1 MANACEDSMIKE
13 RKYQHENTHACY
25 AKTGA
30 SGLVLVR
37 GSGNVPRR
45 LFVVS
50 GLCLAR
56 KLLCRMQPPSQN
68 RCWLSSRLDAYR
80 SIRLQIP
87 PLNMAAAIWLILLS
101 LPSIPHLT
109 FEWYVP
115 VRSQSTQHSIVAL
128 THLMQ
133 FSRPFSQ
140 RSKSSTNS
148 LEEALRRLSISTQQT
163 DIDAPADVVG
173 RLGLTLLFQP
183 SEPLIDFIFVHGLG
197 GGSRKTWAFSKEPLH
212 YWPQQWLP
220 RDPSFKNV
228 RIHTFG
234 YASKWAEIKSSA
246 LNVHDFAKSLVAAIQ
261 DSPHMGI
268 GQRTPIVL
276 IGHSMGGL
284 VIKKAYMIAR
294 EDPLYNALG
303 ERFHTMIFLA
313 TPHRG
318 SGLARVLD
326 YSLKS
331 VLMPYGSKAYVDD
344 LKGGSIMLQLINDG
358 FRHVSGNLQLRS
370 FYEVVETQIGPASSL
385 IVSRESAVL
394 GYPNEHNALI
404 NANHRGICKFH
415 SPSDANYLILRNAL
429 ASITKDILSDIYHQ
443 KREEQQK
450 QLRLLERYLGV
461 QEISEDDLAAY
472 EERQIEGSCEWLT
485 SSKTFCDWRDGHAP
499 SNAVFWVNGQPGSG
513 KSFIAT
519 HVVKSLEDLNMD
531 TSYFFIR
538 HGDKSCSNL
547 ESCLR
552 SLAFQMALMNFNV
565 REEIL
570 AMQENEIRLDR
581 DEPRA
586 LWRKLF
592 VSGIFRATFQRTQYW
607 VIDGLDEC
615 YNPSALFPLLAN
627 LDSRVPLR
635 ICITSRT
642 TPPIQKGFSQ
652 LQNVTMETASQEN
665 TLGDIKLYVKNK
677 IDELH
682 IDRIE
687 YRHKITSTIIEKSEG
702 CFLWVVLVLEEL
714 ENAFSESDIDLIL
727 KEVPVGMDPLYERIL
742 EGMSQASRGKQLAK
756 AILMWSTCATRALTI
771 EELEAALQIQTK
783 DEGIF
788 ALEKFIS
795 STCGNLAYVDRYRK
809 VRMIHQTAKEFLLRD
824 DLNSEFAIRGR
835 DTHSELADTC
845 LHYLICDEM
854 KAPRNRKL
862 ITPTEQRVKK
872 RSPFADYAC
881 TSFSDHLR
889 RADTANDSYMVLLDK
904 FFRSNVLSWIEAVAA
919 KGTLSA
925 LILTAKNLRGFL
937 ESREKNRGPIGTQF
951 QLAANWSTDLRR
963 IAAKFGRNLS
973 ESPTAIYWLIP
984 PFCPLESSIKV
995 QFGSSH
1001 VGVSVTGL
1009 SNTVWNDRLACK
1021 TYGSEQASST
1031 ACSDK
1036 HFAVGL
1042 SSGTIHLYFQ
1052 DTCQEARVLKHSG
1065 RRDPAKFMVFDT
1077 SGGLLLCAGVR
1088 AIRLWNTANGAQVWS
1103 STLSVP
1109 PVAILFSDGD
1119 TMVVSI
1125 SNQNAITTR
1134 DVSTGKIISST
1145 TRHNPFETQQLGFR
1159 RPIDCAAISPEHNLV
1174 SVVYRGLPIAIYT
1187 MDDNEFLGSCARE
1200 EGAREGRGDIALL
1213 SMIFNPNPEL
1223 NLIAA
1228 LYLDGDLALYDTVEL
1243 ELVELVN
1250 GADAKS
1256 LAASPAGRT
1265 LATGD
1270 AGGVIQIY
1278 DFETL
1283 RLLYR
1288 IVAADQPIRS
1298 MSFSTDGMR
1307 LLDVR
1312 GTHSNVWEP
1321 SVLVRANATES
1332 ESVSDTYPVN
1342 PKTVGSREL
1351 YEKGDITAVAPHP
1364 TENVIF
1370 GGIDDGSVFI
1380 YDSTTGGQ
1388 IKILCRH
1395 KVSVSIS
1402 HIAFGNKSNILVTA
1416 DTSARVLMWKISKND
1431 GKLQCDEPYLD
1442 HRFPATISQL
1452 LLNSTE
1458 DQLLVCMGEQCT
1470 LWNFAENKSPNGST
1484 VPVAEARI
1492 WSNDVDNP
1500 TELIAISRSSPHRL
1514 SRHLWADLGKVSS
1527 TDISDLGM
1535 DDVLQNV
1542 FTGMKN
1548 KVILESSTVTAKQSR
1563 RVVILDSVSSP
1574 SKPTNSTP
1582 TMQMLLPSEIRCII
1596 SVYLTKLLFLDK
1608 SAWICSIDLSEKTT
1622 PGRRGAR
1629 AAAKADTGVN
1639 KQITR
1644 HFFIPDD
1651 WLSTNSEIMFQVLP
1665 NSNFFFVNGHEMAII
1680 SKAL

>member
-1 MANACEDSMIKE
+1 
-13 RKYQHENTHACY
+13 
-25 AKTGA
+25 
-30 SGLVLVR
+30 
-37 GSGNVPRR
+37 
-45 LFVVS
+45 
-50 GLCLAR
+50 
-56 KLLCRMQPPSQN
+56 
-68 RCWLSSRLDAYR
+68 
-80 SIRLQIP
+80 
-87 PLNMAAAIWLILLS
+87 
-101 LPSIPHLT
+101 
-109 FEWYVP
+109 
-115 VRSQSTQHSIVAL
+115 
-128 THLMQ
+128 MQ

-140 RSKSSTNS
+140 RSRSSTNS
-148 LEEALRRLSISTQQT
+148 LEGALKRLSISTQQT
-163 DIDAPADVVG
+163 DIGAPVDVVG
-173 RLGLTLLFQP
+173 SLGLTLLFQP

-197 GGSRKTWAFSKEPLH
+197 GGSRKTWALSKEPLH
-212 YWPQQWLP
+212 YWPQEWLP
-220 RDPSFKNV
+220 RDPPFKNV

-261 DSPHMGI
+261 DSPHMGA
-268 GQRTPIVL
+268 GQRTPLVL

-303 ERFHTMIFLA
+303 ERFHTMIFLG

-331 VLMPYGSKAYVDD
+331 VLMPYGSKGYVDD
-344 LKGGSIMLQLINDG
+344 LKDDSIMLQLINDG

-370 FYEVVETQIGPASSL
+370 FYEVMETQIGPTSSL

-394 GYPNEHNALI
+394 GYPNEHSALI
-404 NANHRGICKFH
+404 NANHRGMCKFH
-415 SPSDANYLILRNAL
+415 SPSDPNYLTLRNAL
-429 ASITKDILSDIYHQ
+429 ASITKDIVSDIYDQ

-450 QLRLLERYLGV
+450 QLRILERYLGI
-461 QEISEDDLAAY
+461 QERSEDNLAAY

-485 SSKTFCDWRDGHAP
+485 LSKTFCDWRDGYAP
-499 SNAVFWVNGQPGSG
+499 LKAVFWVNGQPGSG

-519 HVVKSLEDLNMD
+519 HVVNSLEDLNMD

-538 HGDKSCSNL
+538 HGDKSSSTL

-565 REEIL
+565 REEVL
-570 AMQENEIRLDR
+570 AMQHNEIHLDR
-581 DEPRA
+581 DEPRT

-592 VSGIFRATFQRTQYW
+592 VGGIFRASFQRTQYW

-615 YNPSALFPLLAN
+615 SNQSALFPLLAN

-635 ICITSRT
+635 IFITSRT
-642 TPPIQKGFSQ
+642 TPTIQKGFSQ
-652 LQNVTMETASQEN
+652 LQNVTTETASPEN
-665 TLGDIKLYVKNK
+665 TIGDIKLYVKK
-677 IDELH
+677 KVEELH

-714 ENAFSESDIDLIL
+714 ENAFSESEIDLIL
-727 KEVPVGMDPLYERIL
+727 KEVPVGMDPLYERTL
-742 EGMSQASRGKQLAK
+742 EGMSQASRGKPLAK
-756 AILMWSTCATRALTI
+756 AILMWSTCATRALTL
-771 EELEAALQIQTK
+771 EELEAALRIQTK

-788 ALEKFIS
+788 ALEKFIT
-795 STCGNLAYVDRYRK
+795 STCGNLAYVDRYKK

-824 DLNSEFAIRGR
+824 DLDSEFAIRGR

-862 ITPTEQRVKK
+862 ITPAEQRIKK

-889 RADTANDSYMVLLDK
+889 RADTTSDNYMVLLDK

-919 KGTLSA
+919 TGTLSP

-937 ESREKNRGPIGTQF
+937 ESREKHRGPVGKHF
-951 QLAANWSTDLRR
+951 QLAANWSTDLGR
-963 IAAKFGRNLS
+963 IAAKFGRNLL
-973 ESPTAIYWLIP
+973 ELPTAIYWLIP
-984 PFCPLESSIKV
+984 SFCPLESPIKV

-1001 VGVSVTGL
+1001 GGVSVTGL
-1009 SNTVWNDRLACK
+1009 SNAVWNDRLACK

-1042 SSGTIHLYFQ
+1042 SSGIIHLYFQ

-1065 RRDPAKFMVFDT
+1065 RRDPAKLMAFDT
-1077 SGGLLLCAGVR
+1077 SGCLLLCAGVR
-1088 AIRLWNTANGAQVWS
+1088 SIRLWNTTNGAEVWS
-1103 STLSVP
+1103 SALSIP
-1109 PVAILFSDGD
+1109 PVAVLFSDGD
-1119 TMVVSI
+1119 TMVTSI

-1134 DVSTGKIISST
+1134 GVSTGKIISST
-1145 TRHNPFETQQLGFR
+1145 TRQNPFETQQLGFR
-1159 RPIDCAAISPEHNLV
+1159 RPIDCAAFSLEHNLV

-1200 EGAREGRGDIALL
+1200 EEAREGRGDIALL

-1288 IVAADQPIRS
+1288 IVAADQSIRS
-1298 MSFSTDGMR
+1298 MSFSTDSMR

-1312 GTHSNVWEP
+1312 GTHCNIWEP

-1351 YEKGDITAVAPHP
+1351 YEKGDITAVATHP

-1370 GGIDDGSVFI
+1370 GGIDDGSVLI
-1380 YDSTTGGQ
+1380 YNSNTGEQ

-1395 KVSVSIS
+1395 KVGVSIS
-1402 HIAFGNKSNILVTA
+1402 KIAFGKKSNILVTA
-1416 DTSARVLMWKISKND
+1416 DTSARVLMWKISKKD
-1431 GKLQCDEPYLD
+1431 DELQCKEPHLD

-1458 DQLLVCMGEQCT
+1458 DRLLVCMGEQCT
-1470 LWNFAENKSPNGST
+1470 LWDLADSKAPNRST
-1484 VPVAEARI
+1484 VPVADAKI
-1492 WSNDVDNP
+1492 WSSDVDKP
-1500 TELIAISRSSPHRL
+1500 TQLVAISRSSPHRL
-1514 SRHLWADLGKVSS
+1514 SRHSWADLGEVSS
-1527 TDISDLGM
+1527 TAISDLGKN
-1535 DDVLQNV
+1535 DVLQNV
-1542 FTGMKN
+1542 FTGMKG
-1548 KVILESSTVTAKQSR
+1548 KVIVESSTITAKQSR
-1563 RVVILDSVSSP
+1563 RVVILNLASSP
-1574 SKPTNSTP
+1574 SEPTNSTP
-1582 TMQMLLPSEIRCII
+1582 TIQMFLPSEVRCII
-1596 SVYLTKLLFLDK
+1596 GIYLTRLLFLDK
-1608 SAWICSIDLSEKTT
+1608 SAWICSIDLSEK
-1622 PGRRGAR
+1622 PKPARRAR
-1629 AAAKADTGVN
+1629 AAAKADTGEE

-1665 NSNFFFVNGHEMAII
+1665 NSNIFFVNGHEVAIV